1 MKKIRRRGRKILSI
15 LLSMTMAAGMML
27 TGITPGTNEVK
38 AASSLTSADF
48 LKTNGTSI
56 RKNYGNG
63 EKVCRRLAGA
73 GELDESYKCTGSE
86 DNDGHSGKQIWYINK
101 RFISSCV

>member
-56 RKNYGNG
+56 
-63 EKVCRRLAGA
+63 
-73 GELDESYKCTGSE
+73 
-86 DNDGHSGKQIWYINK
+86 
-101 RFISSCV
+101 